1 MYDSIVW
8 SIFNRIIDSNVIVL
22 LRIISGY
29 SVLLIIGEGDCF
41 AMDGVNISNC
51 VFDMLGKGCFVG
63 NPTKSHTCNIKSY
76 NYGVKR
82 LYLTAM

>member
-51 VFDMLGKGCFVG
+51 VFDMLGKGCLLEIQQ
-63 NPTKSHTCNIKSY
+63 S
-76 NYGVKR
+76 
-82 LYLTAM
+82 LTLVTLKVTTMASSVYT